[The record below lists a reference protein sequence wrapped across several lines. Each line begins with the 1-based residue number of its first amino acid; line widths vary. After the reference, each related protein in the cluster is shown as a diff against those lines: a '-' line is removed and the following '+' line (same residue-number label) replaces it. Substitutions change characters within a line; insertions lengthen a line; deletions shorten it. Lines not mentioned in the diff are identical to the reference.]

1 MFVVNRRFAQEA
13 IRNQVPSESINKRLS
28 PLSSLFQWESFLATC
43 SSTQY
48 PWKL

>member
-1 MFVVNRRFAQEA
+1 MFGVIHRLTLEA
-13 IRNQVPSESINKRLS
+13 IRNQVPSESTNKRLS
-28 PLSSLFQWESFLATC
+28 HLSSLFQWESFLAIG